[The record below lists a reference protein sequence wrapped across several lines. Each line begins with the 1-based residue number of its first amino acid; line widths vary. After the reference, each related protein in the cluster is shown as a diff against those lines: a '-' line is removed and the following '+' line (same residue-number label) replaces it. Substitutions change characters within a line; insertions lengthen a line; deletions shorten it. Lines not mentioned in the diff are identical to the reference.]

1 MLRILALFA
10 VSGLVACGSPS
21 DRNALPEAQ
30 QSRSIVNGSAVTSND
45 VVAKST
51 VAFYIGMQDGSI
63 QQYCSGTLIDKRTVL
78 TAAHCF
84 VTLAEQ
90 AKITPEQVAEYSA
103 VAFGLPRVSKVD
115 AKGIT
120 FLRIKGVAV
129 HPDYRTDQLQT
140 VLEKAMPDV
149 AVVKLDADAPAGY
162 VPATLATS
170 KDTIKKGLEFTIS
183 GYGKIN
189 GFGTDATEL
198 RKVAVTVEEPAL
210 NPVQFAY
217 MVQGGR
223 SFCSGDSG
231 GPAYISNGLG
241 GLFVIGVISFADR
254 GCSMMGGLTSVP
266 ALATWIQANK

>member
-1 MLRILALFA
+1 MLRILALSA
-10 VSGLVACGSPS
+10 VAGLVACGSPS
-21 DRNALPEAQ
+21 DRNVLPESQ
-30 QSRSIVNGSAVTSND
+30 SSRSIVNGSAVTAD
-45 VVAKST
+45 DIVAKST
-51 VAFYIGMQDGSI
+51 VAFYIGLQDGTI

-84 VTLAEQ
+84 VTIAEQ
-90 AKITPEQVAEYSA
+90 AQITPEQVAQASA
-103 VAFGLPRVSKVD
+103 VAFGLPRVTSVQ
-115 AKGIT
+115 AKGVT
-120 FLRIKGVAV
+120 FVRIKGVAV
-129 HPDYRTDQLQT
+129 HPEYRTDQLAT
-140 VLEKAMPDV
+140 VMEKAMPDV
-149 AVVKLDADAPAGY
+149 AVVKLDADAPRGY

-189 GFGTDATEL
+189 GLGGDATEL
-198 RKVAVTVEEPAL
+198 RKVSVKVEEPAL

-217 MVQGGR
+217 LVQGGR

-266 ALATWIQANK
+266 ALASWIQANK